1 MKRKRMLLWG
11 IAVLMLAAAVGMSGC
26 GMLIRKGVESAT
38 GVKVDEGSGKVTVTG
53 KDGGTATMQEGKV
66 PDGLPSGFPVYAGT
80 VKLGNKVETPE
91 GTSFQI
97 SIETPDDAKTV
108 GDWYAEKLKGAGWT
122 VEARND
128 ANVDAKSIMT
138 LSAKSGEKMQTM
150 IIAGEESSGGA
161 TTVNVTLMVKP

>member
-1 MKRKRMLLWG
+1 MKRNKTLLWG
-11 IAVLMLAAAVGMSGC
+11 IAVLMLGAAVGMSGC

-53 KDGGTATMQEGKV
+53 KDGGTATMQEGKL
-66 PDGLPSGFPVYAGT
+66 PEGLPAGFPVYAGT

-97 SIETPDDAKTV
+97 SLETPDDAKTV
-108 GDWYAEKLKGAGWT
+108 GDWYADELKGAGWT

-128 ANVDAKSIMT
+128 ADVDGKSITT

-150 IIAGEESSGGA
+150 IIAGEESGESV
-161 TTVNVTLMVKP
+161 TTVNVTLMTKP